1 MKINRV
7 ENFLNKQIDNLQKRW
22 REFSHFQ
29 KIGILIVATIT
40 GFTTFIYSLYTG
52 FIFWLLALFFVIIG
66 TIMLLWS
73 KEVED
78 VGLGFCGSLI
88 FIFGCALWVFW
99 KYLEI

>member
-1 MKINRV
+1 MKINIIEV
-7 ENFLNKQIDNLQKRW
+7 FLDKQIDNLYKRW
-22 REFSHFQ
+22 IKFSHFQ

-66 TIMLLWS
+66 FIMLLWS
-73 KEVED
+73 REVEN

-88 FIFGCALWVFW
+88 FIFGCGLWVFW
-99 KYLEI
+99 NYLEV